1 MAQWL
6 ITFARALL
14 EDQSCIFIIY
24 ACGSKTACNAVSEG
38 THGFFW
44 HPWALYS
51 DMHTQHTL
59 NKYLKNKTKHSFH
72 SLFHKRTS
80 KLVVQLNL
88 RSQNLKVKGWK
99 MHSRLISSRRL
110 RSEESDKCASSLGV
124 CEKWRGV
131 GVNDTHGAWGPR
143 SEPREVWCRHLS
155 KLGCF
160 RRTLGK
166 KIKKE
171 VSGDIF
177 SEFWSPVYLNIKT
190 KEVSKVVKSLLP
202 VRDTQDIKPIT
213 FYHHNTLACWPIYQ
227 PSRDNAPSGPVRVP
241 CCPVAKWK
249 PPLGKSEN
257 PCSCPWIENGFW
269 QFTAFLST
277 LPSSCV
283 PLSPLSFLPSYLS
296 PNFSCIPFSH
306 HPSATPSWPMSV

>member
-110 RSEESDKCASSLGV
+110 RSEESVCKQFGSVWEVKRGGCKWHTRSLRAQ
-124 CEKWRGV
+124 E
-131 GVNDTHGAWGPR
+131 
-143 SEPREVWCRHLS
+143 
-155 KLGCF
+155 
-160 RRTLGK
+160 
-166 KIKKE
+166 
-171 VSGDIF
+171 
-177 SEFWSPVYLNIKT
+177 
-190 KEVSKVVKSLLP
+190 
-202 VRDTQDIKPIT
+202 
-213 FYHHNTLACWPIYQ
+213 WPTG
-227 PSRDNAPSGPVRVP
+227 S
-241 CCPVAKWK
+241 
-249 PPLGKSEN
+249 
-257 PCSCPWIENGFW
+257 
-269 QFTAFLST
+269 
-277 LPSSCV
+277 
-283 PLSPLSFLPSYLS
+283 
-296 PNFSCIPFSH
+296 
-306 HPSATPSWPMSV
+306 MM